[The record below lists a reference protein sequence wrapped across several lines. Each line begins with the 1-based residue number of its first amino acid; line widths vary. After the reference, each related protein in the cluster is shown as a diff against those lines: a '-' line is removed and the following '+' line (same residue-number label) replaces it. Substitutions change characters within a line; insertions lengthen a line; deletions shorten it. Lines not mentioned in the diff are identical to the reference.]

1 MNAERS
7 KAVTMD
13 LRPLFDEWQH
23 HTTDEDRNVRC
34 VRGEDGRL
42 VIQVR
47 ARCGIFQWEYEGRPD
62 GRRPHGFTS
71 LLDYYRN
78 GIAEARRSDDP
89 AAALQLEKSE
99 VEEIAEELMDYYQRR
114 VLFFRLGE
122 YERAR
127 RDAEHNLALMDII
140 RNHTED
146 PDLILEHE
154 KWRPFVT
161 MDRARAD
168 AMLSCQGGDFR
179 DGLDK
184 LDVGI
189 DEISDFYSHH
199 GRPDLVP
206 LSQEIAALR
215 DLKTQLRETYSI
227 PLSRDEMIAGLL
239 EEQEKAIADEDYERA
254 ARIRDEIES
263 FEHDKPADA
272 S

>member
-1 MNAERS
+1 
-7 KAVTMD
+7 MD
-13 LRPLFDEWQH
+13 LRSVFEEWPH
-23 HTTDEDRNVRC
+23 HPAADDDRNVRC

-71 LLDYYRN
+71 LLDYHRHRIEEVR
-78 GIAEARRSDDP
+78 GSTDP
-89 AAALQLEKSE
+89 DAALRIEKAE
-99 VEEIAEELMDYYQRR
+99 IEEMGEELMDYYQRR

-127 RDAEHNLALMDII
+127 RDAEHNLSLMDVI
-140 RNHTED
+140 RNHSED
-146 PDLILEHE
+146 ADLILEHE

-179 DGLDK
+179 VGLDK
-184 LDVGI
+184 LDLGI
-189 DEISDFYSHH
+189 DEISDFYRRH

-206 LSQEIAALR
+206 LSQEIAALK
-215 DLKTQLRETYSI
+215 DLKTQLRETYDI
-227 PLSRDEMIAGLL
+227 PLSRTEVIAGLR
-239 EEQEKAIADEDYERA
+239 EEQDKAIADEDYERA
-254 ARIRDEIES
+254 ARIRDEIS
-263 FEHDKPADA
+263 RFERGDSADA
-272 S
+272 I